1 MSTSINPDLDE
12 DFWEDLLTGI
22 EERRVIPIV
31 GPELL
36 VYDGG
41 SSFGGAVAAA
51 LAARLRLPAAELP
64 DCFGLQDVVEAH
76 LRARGRREDLYAKL
90 KAVVRELALPPPPA
104 LLELAAITDFDLF
117 VSLTCDAMLAEAID
131 AVRHAGAPRALHLGF
146 SPNRPQD
153 LPAERRVLDVP
164 VVYGLLGKLSSMPEY
179 ALSDEDRL
187 EFLHAL
193 QSEARRPPLLFDELQ
208 NNHLL
213 LLGCSLP
220 DWLARFFIRTAKSR
234 QLSAQRAEVETI
246 VERRIAGDASLT
258 LFLERFSYGTR
269 VKAGDPVAFV
279 AELAARWK
287 ARQPTA
293 PARPGMQNDLAR
305 ASPEAGAVFISYASE
320 DVVAAQALSQAL
332 QAQGVDV
339 WFDKNRLEA
348 GDLYDQLIR
357 RRIKACSL
365 FVPLVS
371 ATTQRR
377 FEGYFRREW
386 RLAEERVEGIADDV
400 PFILPVS
407 IDDSGPASPGVPQ
420 AFTKAHWSR
429 LPDGAA
435 DEAFTRRVV
444 TLVRGFRKRQLGL
457 A

>member
-1 MSTSINPDLDE
+1 MSTSIQPDLDE

-36 VYDGG
+36 AYDQGPP
-41 SSFGGAVAAA
+41 FGQAVAVA
-51 LAARLRLPAAELP
+51 LASRLRLPATELP
-64 DCFGLQDVVEAH
+64 AAFGLQEVVEAH
-76 LRARGRREDLYAKL
+76 LRLRGRREDLYAKV

-104 LLELAAITDFDLF
+104 LLALAAIDGFDLF
-117 VSLTCDAMLAEAID
+117 VSLTYDAMLVDALD
-131 AVRHAGAPRALHLGF
+131 AVRHAGVPRTLHLGF
-146 SPNRPQD
+146 SPNRAQD
-153 LPAERRVLDVP
+153 LPSERQALTVP
-164 VVYGLLGKLSSMPEY
+164 VVYGLLGRLSSMPEY

-193 QSEARRPPLLFDELQ
+193 QSESRRPPLLFDELQ

-234 QLSAQRAEVETI
+234 QLSVQRAEVETI
-246 VERRIAGDASLT
+246 IERRIAGEASLT
-258 LFLERFSYGTR
+258 MFLERFSYGTR
-269 VKAGDPVAFV
+269 VRAGDPVSFV
-279 AELAARWK
+279 AELALRWK
-287 ARQPTA
+287 RRQPQEACRAGTQA
-293 PARPGMQNDLAR
+293 EPAAAVEP
-305 ASPEAGAVFISYASE
+305 GAVFISYASE
-320 DVVAAQALSQAL
+320 DAAAARALSDAL
-332 QAQGVDV
+332 RAQGVDV
-339 WFDKNRLEA
+339 WFDKSRLEA

-371 ATTQRR
+371 STTQRR
-377 FEGYFRREW
+377 LEGYFRREW
-386 RLAEERVEGIADDV
+386 RLAEERVEGIAEEL
-400 PFILPVS
+400 PFILPVAL
-407 IDDSGPASPGVPQ
+407 DDSGPASPGVPQ
-420 AFTKAHWSR
+420 AFARAHWSR
-429 LPDGAA
+429 LPGGVA